1 MIGSTISHYKILE
14 KLGEGGMGIV
24 YKAEDTKLKRHVAL
38 KFISPLLTQNK
49 EVNKGFIYEAQTA
62 SALDHQNIS
71 TIYEIDETDDGR
83 VFISMAYYNG
93 ETLREKISRG
103 EIPANEAINI
113 VIQIA
118 EGLSGAHRKGIIHKD
133 VKPANIIIDEENIVK
148 IIDFGLSKLL
158 SANKQIQLKN
168 RMGTLAYMSPEE
180 IKGKMI
186 DFRTD
191 IWSLGIIMYE
201 MLTGMRPF
209 EGDYDQ
215 EVTYSIFNEEPEPMS
230 YILSNVPKNLES
242 IIIKALSKK
251 ASDRYPHIE
260 AMLLDLRNLTAKV
273 PNHLLGVS
281 EFSREVQNE
290 QKPIQ
295 SIAVLPL
302 VNLSND
308 LEQEYF
314 TDGMTDAL
322 ITDLA
327 KIRTL
332 KIISRTS
339 IMCYKGTNKSLPEI
353 AEELKVDAVVEG
365 TVLKEGT
372 TVQITVQLIN
382 ALTDTHLWAE
392 TYNREL
398 DHILILQSELA
409 QAIANEINVT
419 LTKQEKR
426 RITFTRPIN
435 PEPYD
440 NYLKG
445 CFHLYK
451 GSSVHYE
458 KALEYFHLSLEKDKN
473 FALAYVGI
481 AQVLLFQTY
490 WEVTALQE
498 SMEKAKIA
506 VDRVLELDD
515 TIAEGHDVLARI
527 KFFYDWDWKGAEKE
541 FLKAIKLNPNYSNT
555 HLFYSAFLRSMKRDG
570 EAFIEVKR
578 GLELDPINFLSH
590 GFYIGHLL
598 HLNKYEEAIEKLN
611 EILKSE
617 PNFPMAHR
625 YLWISYYQK
634 KMYDKA
640 LEEAKIYFTVLGK
653 NEIADVLEIGNSK
666 ANYKQVMNLA
676 AKKMEKISK
685 RTFVR
690 SLWIARLHSYAG
702 NKNSALKW
710 LLKAFKER
718 DSLLVNLR
726 VSRDW
731 DSLRG
736 EPEFQVLLQKMNLLK
751 V

>member
-392 TYNREL
+392 TYNR
-398 DHILILQSELA
+398 
-409 QAIANEINVT
+409 VT
-419 LTKQEKR
+419 C
-426 RITFTRPIN
+426 P
-435 PEPYD
+435 
-440 NYLKG
+440 
-445 CFHLYK
+445 H
-451 GSSVHYE
+451 
-458 KALEYFHLSLEKDKN
+458 
-473 FALAYVGI
+473 
-481 AQVLLFQTY
+481 
-490 WEVTALQE
+490 
-498 SMEKAKIA
+498 
-506 VDRVLELDD
+506 
-515 TIAEGHDVLARI
+515 
-527 KFFYDWDWKGAEKE
+527 
-541 FLKAIKLNPNYSNT
+541 
-555 HLFYSAFLRSMKRDG
+555 
-570 EAFIEVKR
+570 
-578 GLELDPINFLSH
+578 
-590 GFYIGHLL
+590 
-598 HLNKYEEAIEKLN
+598 
-611 EILKSE
+611 
-617 PNFPMAHR
+617 
-625 YLWISYYQK
+625 
-634 KMYDKA
+634 
-640 LEEAKIYFTVLGK
+640 
-653 NEIADVLEIGNSK
+653 
-666 ANYKQVMNLA
+666 
-676 AKKMEKISK
+676 
-685 RTFVR
+685 
-690 SLWIARLHSYAG
+690 
-702 NKNSALKW
+702 
-710 LLKAFKER
+710 
-718 DSLLVNLR
+718 
-726 VSRDW
+726 
-731 DSLRG
+731 
-736 EPEFQVLLQKMNLLK
+736 
-751 V
+751 